1 MPISVKNYCERWQCD
16 YGGIYKKI
24 RRKLQ
29 SGELSE
35 LNVYKEH
42 GKLMLDDKAERVL
55 RPVSKKD
62 TAQKISELETAVKV
76 YQRSDYDT
84 QCQLSDV
91 TERYEELQKAHNELN
106 EKYQSLQAEYQKLT
120 EEHNQKISEC
130 ENYESQIEEYQKQ
143 IEELTAKKKRR
154 LF

>member
-1 MPISVKNYCERWQCD
+1 MPISVKDFCERWQCD

-29 SGELSE
+29 SGELTE

-42 GKLMLDDKAERVL
+42 GKLQLDEKAEKIL
-55 RPVSKKD
+55 QPVSKKD

-76 YQRSDYDT
+76 YQQSDYEAR
-84 QCQLSDV
+84 CELSDV
-91 TERYEELQKAHNELN
+91 IESYEKLQKEHEELK
-106 EKYQSLQAEYQKLT
+106 EKFQSLQDEFQKLSDDYSQKCTECGDYQKQ
-120 EEHNQKISEC
+120 N
-130 ENYESQIEEYQKQ
+130 EEYQKQ
-143 IEELTAKKKRR
+143 IEELTTKKKIR